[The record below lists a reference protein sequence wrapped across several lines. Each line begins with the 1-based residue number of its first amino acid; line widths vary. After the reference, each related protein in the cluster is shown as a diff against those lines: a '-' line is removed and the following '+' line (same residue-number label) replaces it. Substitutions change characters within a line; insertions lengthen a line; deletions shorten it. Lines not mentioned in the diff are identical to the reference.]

1 MVTQQGGLLEW
12 EKKLDRERR
21 YQADPRQADPR
32 QETPGRQIV
41 GGQNSVGKIPGGQA
55 PERQS
60 PRSQTPGG
68 QTSSSQT
75 LGRTDHPSDSPWVFV
90 RGSSSVQTAW
100 VPKKLVFIAASLR
113 L

>member
-60 PRSQTPGG
+60 P
-68 QTSSSQT
+68 SSQT

-90 RGSSSVQTAW
+90 RGSSSVQMAW